1 MVTITTHEAK
11 THLSRYLTQV
21 DAGEEIIIARGKRP
35 IARLAP
41 LNRTDTPPRPKVGT
55 TLGACF
61 SIPDEA
67 LAPLS
72 EASLSE
78 EWGL

>member
-11 THLSRYLTQV
+11 THLSRYLAKV
-21 DAGEEIIIARGKRP
+21 DAGEEVIIARGKRP
-35 IARLAP
+35 IARLTSINQP
-41 LNRTDTPPRPKVGT
+41 KTPPRPKVGT
-55 TLGACF
+55 LLGERFA
-61 SIPDEA
+61 IPDEA

-72 EASLSE
+72 EADIDV